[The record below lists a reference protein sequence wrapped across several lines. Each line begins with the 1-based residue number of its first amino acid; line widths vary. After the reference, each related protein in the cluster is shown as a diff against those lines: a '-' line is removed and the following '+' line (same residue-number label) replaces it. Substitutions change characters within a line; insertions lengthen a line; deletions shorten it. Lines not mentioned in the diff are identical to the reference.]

1 MAVYKDEERGTWYTS
16 FYYTD
21 WTGARKRKFKRG
33 FARKKDAQD
42 YERNFLQKEAKSSDI
57 NFANLV
63 ENYLED
69 KASRLRI
76 TTMGTKTNIIE
87 TKILPSFGKLPINT
101 IKSTHVR
108 TWQNKMINLGYAP
121 TYLKTINNQLS
132 SILNYAV
139 RHYGLQENPVH
150 IAGSMGKKNADS
162 MKIWT
167 LDEFNQFIEC
177 EDKPAAKLA
186 FEILFWTGIRSG
198 ELLALTPRNIL
209 VDKKLDIKES
219 YARIKSEDIIDEPK
233 TPKGIRVVPIPDFL
247 YKNIK
252 NYINSLYKIGPDERI
267 FYFTKSFLKK
277 EMERCCNLSGNNI
290 IRVHDLRHSHA
301 SLLIE
306 LGYDILLISERL
318 GHEKVETTWN
328 TYGHLYPNKQVKLAK
343 DLNDLQNSITVVS
356 QEQNNP

>member
-1 MAVYKDEERGTWYTS
+1 MPAYKDEERKSWYAS
-16 FYYTD
+16 FYYVD
-21 WTGARKRKFKRG
+21 WTGERKRKLKRG
-33 FARKKDAQD
+33 FKKRQDALD
-42 YERNFLQKEAKSSDI
+42 YERNFLQKEAKTSDI
-57 NFANLV
+57 EFGNLV

-69 KASRLRI
+69 KSSRLRV
-76 TTMGTKTNIIE
+76 TTMETKSNIIE
-87 TKILPSFGKLPINT
+87 TKILPFFENLPINK

-108 TWQNKMINLGYAP
+108 KWQNKMIKEGYAP

-132 SILNYAV
+132 AIFNYAV

-167 LDEFNQFIEC
+167 LDEFNKFIEF

-198 ELLALTPRNIL
+198 ELLALTPEHIL
-209 VDKKLDIKES
+209 PDKILDINKS
-219 YARIKSEDIIDEPK
+219 YARLKQEDIIDKPK
-233 TPKGIRVVPIPDFL
+233 TEKSIRLIPIPDFL
-247 YKNIK
+247 YDNIQS
-252 NYINSLYKIGPDERI
+252 YISSLYKIEPDERI

-277 EMERCCNLSGNNI
+277 EIERCCKLSGVKE

-318 GHEKVETTWN
+318 GHENVETTWN
-328 TYGHLYPNKQVKLAK
+328 TYGHLYPNKQVKLASH
-343 DLNDLQNSITVVS
+343 LNDLQNSITVVS
-356 QEQNNP
+356 QEENNP